1 MKTKIVKTLL
11 FGMLCPVLLFGQG
24 ETDNWY
30 FGNGAGITFNND
42 GSVTP
47 LADGQINTLE
57 GCATIS
63 DPFGSLLFYTDGIT
77 VYNRNHQIME
87 NGQGL
92 YGDPSSTQSAL
103 IVPRPDHPNL
113 YYIFTVD
120 TSVFEGDPDFGLNY
134 SVVDVSADGGN
145 GSVIEKNRRLLQD
158 CSEKITAVLKDCSD
172 KSIWVI
178 TLASETGTGHILNT
192 YHAFEV
198 NANGVVH
205 TSVKSTFTNLAI
217 EDPRGYLKL
226 SPDGTKLVSANAN
239 FGLYMYDFDAASGT
253 LTNQERITT
262 SAINKN
268 PYGVEFSPNGQYLY
282 IYSSND
288 LLGPTGHTSTLSQYD
303 LLAGDVSASEVVLD
317 SRSLYRG
324 ALQLGDN
331 GKIYRTLPQNYLNG
345 SSFLG
350 VIENPNEKGLA
361 ANYVHN
367 AISLGGRTATQGLP
381 PFIQSFFN
389 KIDLIVN
396 ADGSTSSSLSICEGE
411 SFTLQ
416 TDIVPGATYSW
427 EKDGVP
433 LTGIGTNSLEVSN
446 VDIDNAGRY
455 RLVITS
461 DELNCP
467 IIGES
472 SIEVE
477 PMPETPNLILE
488 QCDVYE
494 GSEDGIALIDLR
506 QVESDGDFEYQY
518 FLSIEDRNNGNR
530 IDDPSHFSNT
540 IPFEQTIY
548 YNVVNNLGCENTGE
562 LQLQINPVV
571 FSDNEQTV
579 FHSCDEDPLDTELIG
594 IFDLNEIRAAN
605 YPNNQVNFYETL
617 EDVSLERNQLPQT
630 YASETNI
637 IYARIENANQCQD
650 VLEVSLVVNA
660 TPFFSMPDSYLLC
673 TNDPDLTISAPEG
686 FDSYSFFRIEGGT
699 EEIISTARTT
709 SILKT
714 GDYVVEAGYEY
725 SQNGETTLCT
735 SRVGFKVLPS
745 NNAIIDDVLISD
757 ISSNNTVQIEV
768 SGDGDYEFSID
779 DEIYQDS
786 NFFENI
792 TPGFITIYV
801 RDKNGCGITEDL
813 ISVVGY
819 PKFFTPNNDGFND
832 TWQLIG
838 VDSRFQS
845 GSSITI
851 FDRFGKQVAEIDTSS
866 KGWDGTYNSR
876 TLPASDYWFKA
887 VLESGREFKG
897 HFTLKR

>member
-1 MKTKIVKTLL
+1 MKKKIVNTLL
-11 FGMLCPVLLFGQG
+11 FGMLCPALLLGQG

-30 FGNGAGITFNND
+30 FGNGAGITFNDD

-47 LADGQINTLE
+47 LTDGRISTLE

-63 DPFGSLLFYTDGIT
+63 DPLGGLLFYTDGIT

-92 YGDPSSTQSAL
+92 NGDPSSTQSAL

-134 SVVDVSADGGN
+134 SVVDISADNGR

-158 CSEKITAVLKDCSD
+158 CSEKVTAVLKDCSD
-172 KSIWVI
+172 RSIWVI
-178 TLASETGTGHILNT
+178 TLASENGTDHILNT

-198 NANGVVH
+198 NANGVIT
-205 TSVKSTFTNLAI
+205 TSVKSTFTDLAI

-226 SPDGTKLVSANAN
+226 SPDGSKLVSANAN
-239 FGLYMYDFDAASGT
+239 FGLYMYDFDATTGI
-253 LTNQERITT
+253 LTDQERITT
-262 SAINKN
+262 SSANKN

-282 IYSSND
+282 IHSSND
-288 LLGPTGHTSTLSQYD
+288 ILGPSGHASTLSQYD
-303 LLAGDVSASEVVLD
+303 LRAGDVSASEVVLD

-350 VIENPNEKGLA
+350 VIENPNEKGLG

-367 AISLGGRTATQGLP
+367 AISLSGRTATQGLP

-396 ADGSTSSSLSICEGE
+396 ADGSTSNSMAICESEG
-411 SFTLQ
+411 FILQ
-416 TDIVPGATYSW
+416 TDEIANASYNW

-433 LTGIGTNSLEVSN
+433 LSTTSSNFLE
-446 VDIDNAGRY
+446 IRNATDDDSGRY

-461 DELNCP
+461 PELSCP

-472 SIEVE
+472 SIEIV
-477 PMPETPNLILE
+477 PMPTTPNLILE
-488 QCDVYE
+488 QCDVYQD
-494 GSEDGIALIDLR
+494 SEDGLALLNLR
-506 QVESDGDFEYQY
+506 QVEAENDFEYQY
-518 FLSIEDRNNGNR
+518 FLTVEDRINGAP
-530 IDDPSHFSNT
+530 IDDPLHFLNT
-540 IPFEQTIY
+540 VPFEQTIY
-548 YNVVNNLGCENTGE
+548 YRAVNDLGCENMGE
-562 LQLQINPVV
+562 LQLRINPVV
-571 FSDNEQTV
+571 FGENEQTT
-579 FHSCDEDPLDTELIG
+579 FYSCDEDPYDTMRIG
-594 IFDLNEIRAAN
+594 IFDLYEIGQAN
-605 YPNNQVNFYETL
+605 YPNNEVNFYESL
-617 EDVSLERNQLPQT
+617 EDVSLERNELPLT
-630 YASETNI
+630 YATETNVV
-637 IYARIENANQCQD
+637 YARIENANQCQD
-650 VLEVSLVVNA
+650 VIEISLVVNA
-660 TPFFSMPDSYLLC
+660 APFFSMSDSYLLC

-686 FDSYSFFRIEGGT
+686 FDSYTFSRIEGDT
-699 EEIISTARTT
+699 EEVISTNRTT
-709 SILKT
+709 PILET
-714 GDYVVEAGYEY
+714 GEYVIEAGYEY
-725 SQNGETTLCT
+725 STNGETTLCT
-735 SRVGFKVLPS
+735 NRVKFKVLPS
-745 NNAIIDDVLISD
+745 NNAIIDNVLISD

-768 SGDGDYEFSID
+768 AGDGAYEFSID
-779 DEIYQDS
+779 GDKYQDS

-792 TPGFITIYV
+792 PPGFITIYI
-801 RDKNGCGITEDL
+801 RDKNGCGITEEL

-832 TWQLIG
+832 NWQLIG
-838 VDSRFQS
+838 VDGRFRS
-845 GSSITI
+845 GASIAI
-851 FDRFGKQVAEIDTSS
+851 FDRFGKQVAEIDAGS
-866 KGWDGTYNSR
+866 KGWDGTFNSR
-876 TLPASDYWFKA
+876 ILPASDYWFKA
-887 VLESGREFKG
+887 ILENGKEFKG